1 MTAAVVSDN
10 RLGGS
15 EFALWTVAGAV
26 ALAVHAGFA
35 AWMLS
40 RPTSAGIAPTQ
51 AAVMI
56 EMAPVPT
63 APASEE
69 TQIAPDADDQREVLE
84 APDDTPDLPDIVDEA
99 VAPVLEPPPEVPA
112 PLEDVLPPVDM
123 TPVDMAAVAVTR
135 PRQRPEDLPRPP
147 APEKLVE
154 KKAPPEKKPPQE
166 QRTKAKAEAATQ
178 SDKIAAPRDSQA
190 SAGSTSQAS
199 WKSKLMAR
207 LERAKRYP
215 AGAERRR
222 EEGVVYVSFKLDS
235 GGRVLSAQIARSSG
249 YAELDQEVL
258 ALVKRASPLPPPP
271 PGVPGQVTAPVKFNV
286 R

>member
-1 MTAAVVSDN
+1 MTAAVLSDN

-63 APASEE
+63 APASKE

-84 APDDTPDLPDIVDEA
+84 APDDTPDLPDIVEEA
-99 VAPVLEPPPEVPA
+99 VAPDLEPPPEVAA

-123 TPVDMAAVAVTR
+123 TRRYGGCGGDAAASAARR
-135 PRQRPEDLPRPP
+135 PAAAARPGEGGGEEGP
-147 APEKLVE
+147 AGE
-154 KKAPPEKKPPQE
+154 
-166 QRTKAKAEAATQ
+166 EAATG
-178 SDKIAAPRDSQA
+178 AAHEGEGRGGDAERQDRRAAQQPSVGGFDV
-190 SAGSTSQAS
+190 AG
-199 WKSKLMAR
+199 KLEVEADG
-207 LERAKRYP
+207 A
-215 AGAERRR
+215 AGAGQALPGRRR
-222 EEGVVYVSFKLDS
+222 APPRGGGGLCQLQARQWRPGAVGADRPVVGLC
-235 GGRVLSAQIARSSG
+235 RTRAR
-249 YAELDQEVL
+249 
-258 ALVKRASPLPPPP
+258 RCW
-271 PGVPGQVTAPVKFNV
+271 
-286 R
+286 RW